1 MKIYVAGASGMVGS
15 ALTRALQKNPD
26 NKVIRPNRHELD
38 LRKRDDVL
46 RFFTETSPDAVIVS
60 AAKVGGIMANK
71 NFPVDFLSENLQI
84 QTNLL
89 DGAHLA
95 SVSKLVFLGSSCIY
109 PKHATVPIR
118 EESLLSGALEETNEP
133 YALAK
138 IAGVKLV
145 QAYREQYGRNWIS
158 VMPTNLYGPGDSYD
172 DMNSHVIPSLLM
184 KMHRSKDQD
193 LEEVELWGS
202 GSPLREFLFVDDLAE
217 AILIAMKDYDDAS
230 PLNIGS
236 GEELSIKTLAEHVS
250 VTVGFEGTIKWNR
263 SMPDG
268 TPRKLL
274 DSTKIRS
281 LGWVPKHSLMEG
293 LQLSYEDFR
302 QRYA

>member
-95 SVSKLVFLGSSCIY
+95 SVSKLVFLGSSCVY
-109 PKHATVPIR
+109 PKHATVPIK

-172 DMNSHVIPSLLM
+172 DLNSHVIPSLLM

-250 VTVGFEGTIKWNR
+250 VTVGFEGTIRWNR

-281 LGWVPKHSLMEG
+281 LGWFPKLSLMEG